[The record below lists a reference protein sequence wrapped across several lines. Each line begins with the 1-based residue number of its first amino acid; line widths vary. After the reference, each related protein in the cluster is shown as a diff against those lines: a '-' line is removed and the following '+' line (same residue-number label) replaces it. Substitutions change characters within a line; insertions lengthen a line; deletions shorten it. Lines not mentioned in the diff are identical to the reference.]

1 MATMLNVVFDE
12 NGYVRSYATAGT
24 LPDGIDVVIEDD
36 IDNKELFNT
45 FSYYKLSDKLISV
58 TVPKKENNEDNQ
70 TDSKDSNTEE
80 ILVKK
85 LVFDKF
91 KCYNEISKKMDKMFK
106 CDSCSL

>member
-24 LPDGIDVVIEDD
+24 LPNGIDVAIEED
-36 IDNKELFNT
+36 IDKKDLFNT
-45 FSYYKLSDKLISV
+45 FSYYKLSDKFISI

-70 TDSKDSNTEE
+70 TNNTEE

-85 LVFDKF
+85 LIFDKL
-91 KCYNEISKKMDKMFK
+91 KYYDEILMSTK
-106 CDSCSL
+106 CDSCRLY